1 MVLQQLVVL
10 IPEFVSF
17 VLVALALNRK
27 CFTVDGTRDN
37 LIDESGI

>member
-10 IPEFVSF
+10 MLKFVSF

-27 CFTVDGTRDN
+27 CLTVADT
-37 LIDESGI
+37 